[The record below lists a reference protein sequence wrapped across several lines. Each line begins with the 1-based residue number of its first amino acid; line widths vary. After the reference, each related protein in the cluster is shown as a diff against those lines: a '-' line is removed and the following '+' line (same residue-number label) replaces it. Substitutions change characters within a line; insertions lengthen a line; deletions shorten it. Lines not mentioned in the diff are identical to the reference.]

1 MVFTDP
7 PYNVA
12 IDGNVSGLGK
22 VRHREFAMASGEM
35 TRAEFTAFLSS
46 GEMLEAGAANYGEL
60 KNMIVWVKDNGDAA
74 GRVGHAA
81 RHISKS
87 SSNACEGQSNC
98 QASHEPKKDA
108 QFQGSH
114 YLDPLLEVRAA
125 RHTETVLFNSSKSP
139 DPIAIRGATSA
150 IKFGAK
156 V

>member
-1 MVFTDP
+1 
-7 PYNVA
+7 
-12 IDGNVSGLGK
+12 
-22 VRHREFAMASGEM
+22 MASGEM

-46 GEMLEAGAANYGEL
+46 GQMLEAGAANYGEL
-60 KNMIVWVKDNGDAA
+60 KIRSSGGKYNGDAA

-81 RHISKS
+81 RHIYKL
-87 SSNACEGQSNC
+87 SSNAWDAQNNC
-98 QASHEPKKDA
+98 QANHGTEKDA

-114 YLDPLLEVRAA
+114 YLDPAA
-125 RHTETVLFNSSKSP
+125 RSARRATHRDSLIQTSKSP